1 MAQQRT
7 SRQELAVPAPTT
19 EVKPTQRVLKAIT
32 GLAARLLE
40 LTGPISELLA
50 THRRFADL
58 EAPRP

>member
-19 EVKPTQRVLKAIT
+19 EVESTQRVLKAIT
-32 GLAARLLE
+32 GLAARLE
-40 LTGPISELLA
+40 LTGSISELLA
-50 THRRFADL
+50 THRWFADL